1 MSNPIFFLHEKLFAF
16 ARCNAAGD
24 APKPEVSLQEVRS
37 ILYIQYIRP
46 GISRI
51 FGGGLELESTLGVRT
66 INPLVTR
73 RSILTG

>member
-37 ILYIQYIRP
+37 ILYSVHTVHPARNLPDFRRGP
-46 GISRI
+46 GIGVN
-51 FGGGLELESTLGVRT
+51 FGA
-66 INPLVTR
+66 PDH
-73 RSILTG
+73 